1 MVNRD
6 RVEGHE
12 RLYRDYFA
20 TPCVYESF
28 FQRRFLMS
36 HPLFLRIVKQQMPLE
51 FSVCHPFKR

>member
-28 FQRRFLMS
+28 FFRKVLNES
-36 HPLFLRIVKQQMPLE
+36 SS
-51 FSVCHPFKR
+51 FSPNCK